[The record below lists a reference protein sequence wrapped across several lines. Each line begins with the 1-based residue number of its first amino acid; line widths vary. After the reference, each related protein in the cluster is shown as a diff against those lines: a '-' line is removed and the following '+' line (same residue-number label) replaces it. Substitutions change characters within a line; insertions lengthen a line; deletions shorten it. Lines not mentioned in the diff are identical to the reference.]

1 MRKEEITSNE
11 LKQCIC
17 LRTGKLNF
25 SEVTDEDIENIGAL
39 DLRGIKFNGE
49 VTDVVLSELELF
61 PNLTALMISHFDLK
75 EDDIRSISKLSK
87 LKTVQFSAC
96 DFENITDI
104 RLENLDVLVFVGCT
118 DMAKLKMPKSRV
130 LRIIGSEVNFD
141 SVNAENVEKILL
153 QNSLIK
159 NFTSL
164 DSNDNL
170 IEVNLDGSTIYDKDN
185 NVVTEVKVPV
195 GTYLSHEEE
204 FEPEER

>member
-1 MRKEEITSNE
+1 MRKEEITSKE

-17 LRTGKLNF
+17 LRTGKLDF
-25 SEVTDEDIENIGAL
+25 SEVTDEDIEKIGAL

-49 VTDVVLSELELF
+49 PTDVVLSELALF

-75 EDDIRSISKLSK
+75 EEDINSISALSK

-96 DFENITDI
+96 DFENISDI
-104 RLENLDVLVFVGCT
+104 KIDNLDVLVFVGCT

-141 SVNAENVEKILL
+141 SVNAGNVEKMLL

-170 IEVNLDGSTIYDKDN
+170 LEVNLDGSTIYDKEN

>member
-1 MRKEEITSNE
+1 MNKI
-11 LKQCIC
+11 I
-17 LRTGKLNF
+17 
-25 SEVTDEDIENIGAL
+25 
-39 DLRGIKFNGE
+39 
-49 VTDVVLSELELF
+49 VVSLLI
-61 PNLTALMISHFDLK
+61 LTL
-75 EDDIRSISKLSK
+75 
-87 LKTVQFSAC
+87 C
-96 DFENITDI
+96 
-104 RLENLDVLVFVGCT
+104 LVFVGCT

-141 SVNAENVEKILL
+141 SVNAGNVEKMLL

-170 IEVNLDGSTIYDKDN
+170 VEVNLDGSTIYDKEN
-185 NVVTEVKVPV
+185 NVVTEVKVPI